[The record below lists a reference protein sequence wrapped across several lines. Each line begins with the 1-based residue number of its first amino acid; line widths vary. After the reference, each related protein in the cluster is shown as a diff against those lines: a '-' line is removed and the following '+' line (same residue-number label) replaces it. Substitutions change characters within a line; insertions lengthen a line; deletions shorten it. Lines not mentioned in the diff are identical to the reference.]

1 MNHMA
6 NIKEMLNTQSTG
18 CRNAATNFTESQFF
32 FGSQLWRE
40 NAQSLSQDMTL
51 SSRNSQQSSQ
61 ECSDPK
67 ISTRYQ
73 SKPLLFGDPKGNQT
87 LLEAFEEEKKKAK
100 EKTDSDM
107 LLKECLHIHETL
119 TKIQQLVANTEENTS
134 ACPTVLQK
142 LSDLSSTL
150 QNVSS
155 IQSDI
160 SQHFQTLLNTV
171 NSQKEMMTELGER
184 VQKNGDCNI
193 ELGANMK
200 RDVECLRRE
209 QEKAT
214 LKQETM
220 LGEALQLLN
229 ALVSVHSDKRCPV
242 EAADKAM
249 QTSPGQDKGVQTAQD
264 TPDRQVSAPD
274 CVTRKRKKKP
284 TSRCRWRPRRPLV
297 RHRSQFTVVDE
308 NSQPHIDCSKGQNVS
323 CPLGASPGL
332 SEVSSCGPESLLQ
345 PNTKSRPTKT
355 GGCFITPLSC
365 WSHESSN
372 PESPN
377 NVNPVPEIVVL
388 DSSPPDALWQLF
400 EMD

>member
-6 NIKEMLNTQSTG
+6 NIKEMLNTQSMG
-18 CRNAATNFTESQFF
+18 CRNAATNFTDSQFF
-32 FGSQLWRE
+32 FGSQFWRE
-40 NAQSLSQDMTL
+40 NSQSLSQDMTL

-73 SKPLLFGDPKGNQT
+73 SKPLLFGDPKDNQT

-100 EKTDSDM
+100 EKSDSDM

-119 TKIQQLVANTEENTS
+119 TKIQQLIANTEENTS
-134 ACPTVLQK
+134 VCQTVLQK

-184 VQKNGDCNI
+184 VQKNGDCNV
-193 ELGANMK
+193 ELGAKMK
-200 RDVECLRRE
+200 RDVDCLRRE

-229 ALVSVHSDKRCPV
+229 ALVSVHSGKLCPV

-264 TPDRQVSAPD
+264 TPDGQASAPY
-274 CVTRKRKKKP
+274 CVIRKRKKKP
-284 TSRCRWRPRRPLV
+284 ASRYGWRPRRPLV

-308 NSQPHIDCSKGQNVS
+308 NSQPHIDCSKRQNVS
-323 CPLGASPGL
+323 RPLGASPGL
-332 SEVSSCGPESLLQ
+332 SEVSSRGPESLLQ
-345 PNTKSRPTKT
+345 PNTKNRPTKT

-365 WSHESSN
+365 WSHESSSPEN
-372 PESPN
+372 PQ
-377 NVNPVPEIVVL
+377 NVNPAPEIVVL

>member
-1 MNHMA
+1 
-6 NIKEMLNTQSTG
+6 
-18 CRNAATNFTESQFF
+18 
-32 FGSQLWRE
+32 
-40 NAQSLSQDMTL
+40 
-51 SSRNSQQSSQ
+51 
-61 ECSDPK
+61 
-67 ISTRYQ
+67 
-73 SKPLLFGDPKGNQT
+73 
-87 LLEAFEEEKKKAK
+87 
-100 EKTDSDM
+100 
-107 LLKECLHIHETL
+107 
-119 TKIQQLVANTEENTS
+119 
-134 ACPTVLQK
+134 
-142 LSDLSSTL
+142 
-150 QNVSS
+150 
-155 IQSDI
+155 
-160 SQHFQTLLNTV
+160 
-171 NSQKEMMTELGER
+171 
-184 VQKNGDCNI
+184 
-193 ELGANMK
+193 MK

-229 ALVSVHSDKRCPV
+229 TLVSVHSGKLCPV

-249 QTSPGQDKGVQTAQD
+249 QTSPGQDKGVQTVQD
-264 TPDRQVSAPD
+264 TPDRQVSALD
-274 CVTRKRKKKP
+274 CGVRKRKKKP

-308 NSQPHIDCSKGQNVS
+308 NSQPDIDCSKRQNVS
-323 CPLGASPGL
+323 RPLGESPGL
-332 SEVSSCGPESLLQ
+332 SEVSSRGSESSLQ

-372 PESPN
+372 PESPK